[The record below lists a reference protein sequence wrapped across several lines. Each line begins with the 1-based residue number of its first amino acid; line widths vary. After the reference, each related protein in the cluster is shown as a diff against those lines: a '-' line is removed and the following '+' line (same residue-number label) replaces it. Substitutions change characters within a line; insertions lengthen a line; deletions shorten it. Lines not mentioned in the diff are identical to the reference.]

1 MIEKINDNAY
11 KLDLPSEYQV
21 SATFNVTD
29 LSLFDAGDE
38 FDSRTNPFQEG
49 GNDENSTKANNVQD
63 QLQGVDGPLT
73 RARAKRLKEALQG
86 LVMEAKIQSNP
97 VEHEFPK
104 WTNLIQL
111 EE

>member
-49 GNDENSTKANNVQD
+49 GNDENSIK
-63 QLQGVDGPLT
+63 
-73 RARAKRLKEALQG
+73 
-86 LVMEAKIQSNP
+86 SP

-104 WTNLIQL
+104 WTNLNQL